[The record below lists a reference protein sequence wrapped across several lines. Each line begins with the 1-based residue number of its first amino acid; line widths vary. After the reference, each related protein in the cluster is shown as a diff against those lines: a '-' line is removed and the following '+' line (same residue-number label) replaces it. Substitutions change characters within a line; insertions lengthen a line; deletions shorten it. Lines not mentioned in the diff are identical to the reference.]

1 MVFVTEEEKRE
12 LVIGFIQFVFS
23 EIQVE
28 GWKVRR
34 DELLFNNKGY
44 YHDYVKKDIYE
55 KEIAGNTFH
64 KMMEDCDGDETEF
77 IISLFYPLIST
88 FGWIECW
95 CSQQRP
101 DIYEDQCPFSEWE
114 LLYNFIYKENNVE
127 DLKEILGLNICL
139 K

>member
-1 MVFVTEEEKRE
+1 MKKMTEFYVNIQTWIIHNLNIYMNFLNYY
-12 LVIGFIQFVFS
+12 LVEIYLIQFIS
-23 EIQVE
+23 
-28 GWKVRR
+28 
-34 DELLFNNKGY
+34 LL
-44 YHDYVKKDIYE
+44 
-55 KEIAGNTFH
+55 
-64 KMMEDCDGDETEF
+64 F

-101 DIYEDQCPFSEWE
+101 DIYEDQRPFSEWE
-114 LLYNFIYKENNVE
+114 LLYNFIYKDNNVE